1 MALFLK
7 QAKFKNGK
15 IYLSIVDGYWKDG
28 KVKQKVYQKLG
39 YLDDLKKQYSDP
51 IAYYKSYV
59 EELKK
64 EFMTKITTTFDTTKD
79 NDFDDDTFNIGYT
92 YLKKIFQELNI
103 SNILKNKQYSTDIEY
118 SLPKACELLTYSRIL
133 NPGSIK
139 YTYEH
144 KNDFF
149 EPFDLSLDDLYRSLK
164 PLLNCKEDIFK
175 TIWENTKDT
184 YNRDAST
191 SYYDCTNYYFEI
203 EYDDEDTLN
212 DKGEIIKKGLRK
224 RGPEKNHRPDPI
236 VEMGLLLDKQGFP
249 ISYNLFSGNTSEKET
264 LVPEIDN
271 IKRRHNI
278 NKVIVVAD
286 RGLNCSDN
294 MIKLAGIDLDKENR
308 DGYIYG
314 QSVRGADQEFK
325 NWILSDN
332 YKTDKIIDDEGN
344 EIIFKHKSRIYPK
357 KMYITRDDKG
367 LTKSGNKKKQTIL
380 VDQKQMVYY
389 SQKYA
394 DIQKRDRQM
403 VIEKAK
409 DLIKNPGAYTKATS
423 YGAAG
428 YINNIKFDK
437 ETGVVSNGTELTL
450 NEEKINEDAKYDGY
464 YSIVTSEEKLS
475 DLELRN
481 IYRGLA
487 KIEETFKITKSEFN
501 ARPINVRLED
511 HIDAHFLI
519 CFISLVIIR
528 ILQNK
533 SNEKYSIKNLLEKMK
548 NFKCTHE
555 TGNLYKF
562 IGYKPEIQYLNR
574 KFELNMDKKY
584 DTRENIKKFLKDKIY
599 LVSMLHYLLP
609 HYHQLFYIFHY
620 LLTSIHHS
628 IFQLILNLFH
638 YQNHHNL

>member
-1 MALFLK
+1 MSLFLK
-7 QAKFKNGK
+7 TAKYKNGK
-15 IYLSIVDGYWKDG
+15 TYLSIVDGYRVDG
-28 KVKQKVYQKLG
+28 KVKQKVYKKIG
-39 YLDDLKKQYSDP
+39 YLEDLEKQFDDPISHFKKEVEILKKQFIS
-51 IAYYKSYV
+51 
-59 EELKK
+59 
-64 EFMTKITTTFDTTKD
+64 KITTTFDINQD
-79 NDFDDDTFNIGYT
+79 NTFEDDTFNIGYA
-92 YLKKIFQELNI
+92 YLKTIFKELDIN
-103 SNILKNKQYSTDIEY
+103 SVLKNKQYSSNIEY
-118 SLPKACELLTYSRIL
+118 SLSRTCELLTYSRIL
-133 NPGSIK
+133 DPGSIK

-144 KNDFF
+144 KNQFF
-149 EPFDLSLDDLYRSLK
+149 EPFDLSLDDLYRCLN
-164 PLLNCKEDIFK
+164 PLLDCKEDIFK
-175 TIWENTKDT
+175 TIWENTKEE
-184 YNRDAST
+184 YHRDAST

-203 EYDDEDTLN
+203 EYDDEDIKN
-212 DKGEIIKKGLRK
+212 EDGEIIKKGLRK

-264 LVPEIDN
+264 LIPEIHN

-278 NKVIVVAD
+278 DKVIVVAD

-294 MIKLAGIDLDKENR
+294 MIKMAGIDLDKENR

-325 NWILSDN
+325 NWILSGD
-332 YKTDKIIDDEGN
+332 YKIDKIIDDEGN

-367 LTKSGNKKKQTIL
+367 LTKSGNKKKQSIT

-394 DIQKRDRQM
+394 DKQKRDRQM

-409 DLIKNPGAYTKATS
+409 DLIKNPGAYTRATS

-437 ETGVVSNGTELTL
+437 ETGVVSNGSELSL
-450 NEEKINEDAKYDGY
+450 NIEKITEDEKLDGY
-464 YSIVTSEEKLS
+464 YSIVTSEENLS

-481 IYRGLA
+481 IYKGLS

-511 HIDAHFLI
+511 HIEAHFLI
-519 CFISLVIIR
+519 CFIALVIIR
-528 ILQNK
+528 ILQDKINNK
-533 SNEKYSIKNLLEKMK
+533 YTIKNLLENMK
-548 NFKCTHE
+548 KFKCTHE

-574 KFELNMDKKY
+574 KFGLNMDKKY
-584 DTRENIKKFLKDKIY
+584 DTRENIKKILKY
-599 LVSMLHYLLP
+599 
-609 HYHQLFYIFHY
+609 
-620 LLTSIHHS
+620 
-628 IFQLILNLFH
+628 
-638 YQNHHNL
+638 

>member
-7 QAKFKNGK
+7 QSKFKNGK
-15 IYLSIVDGYWKDG
+15 IYLSIVDGFWKDG

-39 YLDDLKKQYSDP
+39 YLDDLKKQFDDP
-51 IAYYKSYV
+51 ITHYKNYV

-64 EFMTKITTTFDTTKD
+64 EFTIKITTTFDITKD
-79 NDFDDDTFNIGYT
+79 NDFEDDTFNIGYS
-92 YLKKIFQELNI
+92 YLKNIFQELNI
-103 SNILKNKQYSTDIEY
+103 TSVLKNKQYSTNIEY
-118 SLPKACELLTYSRIL
+118 SLSKACELLTYSRIL

-144 KNDFF
+144 KNEFF
-149 EPFDLSLDDLYRSLK
+149 EPFDLSLDDLYRCLN
-164 PLLNCKEDIFK
+164 PLLDCKEDIFK
-175 TIWENTKDT
+175 TIWENTKEK

-249 ISYNLFSGNTSEKET
+249 ISYNLFPGNTSEKET
-264 LVPEIDN
+264 LIPEIRN
-271 IKRRHNI
+271 IKKRHNI
-278 NKVIVVAD
+278 DKVIVVAD

-294 MIKLAGIDLDKENR
+294 MIKMAGIDLDKENR

-325 NWILSDN
+325 DWILSDDYIIDN
-332 YKTDKIIDDEGN
+332 IIDDDGN

-367 LTKSGNKKKQTIL
+367 LTKNGNKKKQSIT

-394 DIQKRDRQM
+394 DKQKRDRQL
-403 VIEKAK
+403 VIDKAK
-409 DLIKNPGAYTKATS
+409 DLIKNPGAYTRATS

-437 ETGVVSNGTELTL
+437 ETGVVSNGSELSL
-450 NEEKINEDAKYDGY
+450 NQAKIDEDAKLDGY
-464 YSIVTSEEKLS
+464 YSIVTSEENLS

-481 IYRGLA
+481 IYKGLS
-487 KIEETFKITKSEFN
+487 KIEETFKITKSEFE
-501 ARPINVRLED
+501 ARPINVRLEE

-519 CFISLVIIR
+519 CFIGLVIVR
-528 ILQNK
+528 VLQEKINNK
-533 SNEKYSIKNLLEKMK
+533 YTLKNLLEKIK

-574 KFELNMDKKY
+574 KFSLNMDKKY
-584 DTRENIKKFLKDKIY
+584 DTRENIKK
-599 LVSMLHYLLP
+599 
-609 HYHQLFYIFHY
+609 IFKY
-620 LLTSIHHS
+620 
-628 IFQLILNLFH
+628 
-638 YQNHHNL
+638 

>member
-1 MALFLK
+1 MSLFLK
-7 QAKFKNGK
+7 QAKFKSGK

-39 YLDDLKKQYSDP
+39 YLEDLKKQFDDP
-51 IAYYKSYV
+51 IVHYKNYIN
-59 EELKK
+59 ELKK
-64 EFMTKITTTFDTTKD
+64 EFETKITTSFDLNKD

-92 YLKKIFQELNI
+92 YLKKIFQDLDI
-103 SNILKNKQYSTDIEY
+103 SSVLKNKQYSSNIEY
-118 SLPKACELLTYSRIL
+118 SLSKTCELLTYSRIL
-133 NPGSIK
+133 DPGSIK

-144 KNDFF
+144 KNQFF
-149 EPFDLSLDDLYRSLK
+149 EPFDLSLDDLYRSLT
-164 PLLNCKEDIFK
+164 PLLDCKENIFK
-175 TIWENTKDT
+175 TIWENTKDK

-203 EYDDEDTLN
+203 EYDDEDTKN
-212 DKGEIIKKGLRK
+212 ENGEIIKKGLRK

-249 ISYNLFSGNTSEKET
+249 ISYNIFPGNISEKET
-264 LVPEIDN
+264 LIPEIHN

-278 NKVIVVAD
+278 DKIIVVAD
-286 RGLNCSDN
+286 RGLNCSEN
-294 MIKLAGIDLDKENR
+294 MYKLSGLDLDKKNR
-308 DGYIYG
+308 DGYVYG
-314 QSVRGADQEFK
+314 QSVRGADSEFK
-325 NWILSDN
+325 EWILKDD
-332 YKTDKIIDDEGN
+332 YKIDKIIDEDGN

-357 KMYITRDDKG
+357 KMYVVRDDKG
-367 LTKSGNKKKQTIL
+367 LTKSGNVKKQTIT

-394 DIQKRDRQM
+394 DKQKRDRQM

-409 DLIKNPGAYTKATS
+409 DLIKNPSAYTKATS

-428 YINNIKFDK
+428 YINNINFDK
-437 ETGVVSNGTELTL
+437 ETGVVSNGSELSL
-450 NEEKINEDAKYDGY
+450 NLEKIKEDERFDGY
-464 YSIVTSEEKLS
+464 YSIVTSEEHLS

-481 IYRGLA
+481 IYKGLS

-528 ILQNK
+528 LLQYDINNK
-533 SNEKYSIKNLLEKMK
+533 YTIKNILEKIK

-555 TGNLYKF
+555 TGNIYKF

-574 KFELNMDKKY
+574 KLQLKLDKKY
-584 DTRENIKKFLKDKIY
+584 DTRENIKKILKY
-599 LVSMLHYLLP
+599 
-609 HYHQLFYIFHY
+609 
-620 LLTSIHHS
+620 
-628 IFQLILNLFH
+628 
-638 YQNHHNL
+638 

>member
-1 MALFLK
+1 MSLFLK
-7 QAKFKNGK
+7 TAKYKNGK
-15 IYLSIVDGYWKDG
+15 TYLSIVDGYRVDG
-28 KVKQKVYQKLG
+28 KVKQKVYKKIG
-39 YLDDLKKQYSDP
+39 YLEDLEKQFDDPISHFKKEVEILKKQFIS
-51 IAYYKSYV
+51 
-59 EELKK
+59 
-64 EFMTKITTTFDTTKD
+64 KITTTFDINQD
-79 NDFDDDTFNIGYT
+79 NTFEDDTFNIGYA
-92 YLKKIFQELNI
+92 YLKTIFKKLDIN
-103 SNILKNKQYSTDIEY
+103 SVLKNKQYSSNIKY
-118 SLPKACELLTYSRIL
+118 SLSRACELLTYSRIL
-133 NPGSIK
+133 DPGSIK

-144 KNDFF
+144 KNQFF
-149 EPFDLSLDDLYRSLK
+149 EPFDLSLDDLYRCLN
-164 PLLNCKEDIFK
+164 PLLDCKEDIFK
-175 TIWENTKDT
+175 TIWKNTKEE
-184 YNRDAST
+184 YHRDAST

-203 EYDDEDTLN
+203 EYDDEDIKN
-212 DKGEIIKKGLRK
+212 EDGEIIKKGLRK

-264 LVPEIDN
+264 LIPEIHN

-278 NKVIVVAD
+278 DKVIVVAD

-294 MIKLAGIDLDKENR
+294 MIKMAGIDLDKENR

-325 NWILSDN
+325 NWILSGD
-332 YKTDKIIDDEGN
+332 YKIDKIIDDEGN

-367 LTKSGNKKKQTIL
+367 LTKSGNKKKQSIT

-394 DIQKRDRQM
+394 DKQKRDRQM

-409 DLIKNPGAYTKATS
+409 DLIKNPGAYTRATS

-437 ETGVVSNGTELTL
+437 ETGVVSNGSELSL
-450 NEEKINEDAKYDGY
+450 NIEKITEDEKLDGY
-464 YSIVTSEEKLS
+464 YSIVTSEENLS

-481 IYRGLA
+481 IYKGLS

-511 HIDAHFLI
+511 HIEAHFLT
-519 CFISLVIIR
+519 CFIALVIIR
-528 ILQNK
+528 ILQDKINNK
-533 SNEKYSIKNLLEKMK
+533 YTIKNLLENMK

-574 KFELNMDKKY
+574 KFGLNMDKKY
-584 DTRENIKKFLKDKIY
+584 DTRENIKKILK
-599 LVSMLHYLLP
+599 H
-609 HYHQLFYIFHY
+609 
-620 LLTSIHHS
+620 
-628 IFQLILNLFH
+628 
-638 YQNHHNL
+638 

>member
-1 MALFLK
+1 MSLFLK
-7 QAKFKNGK
+7 QAKFKSGK

-39 YLDDLKKQYSDP
+39 YLEDLKKLFDDP
-51 IAYYKSYV
+51 IVHYKNYV
-59 EELKK
+59 NELKK
-64 EFMTKITTTFDTTKD
+64 EFETKITTTFDLNKD
-79 NDFDDDTFNIGYT
+79 NDFEDDTFNIGYA
-92 YLKKIFQELNI
+92 YLKKLFQDLDI
-103 SNILKNKQYSTDIEY
+103 SSVLKNKQHSTHIEY
-118 SLPKACELLTYSRIL
+118 SLSKACELLTYSRIL
-133 NPGSIK
+133 DPGSIK

-144 KNDFF
+144 KNQFF
-149 EPFDLSLDDLYRSLK
+149 EPFDLSLDDLYRSLT
-164 PLLNCKEDIFK
+164 PLLDCKENIFK
-175 TIWENTKDT
+175 TIWENTKDK

-203 EYDDEDTLN
+203 EYDDEDTKN
-212 DKGEIIKKGLRK
+212 ENGEIIKKGIRK

-249 ISYNLFSGNTSEKET
+249 ISYNIFPGNTSEKET
-264 LVPEIDN
+264 LIPEIHN

-278 NKVIVVAD
+278 DKVIVVAD
-286 RGLNCSDN
+286 RGLNCSEN
-294 MIKLAGIDLDKENR
+294 MYKLSGLDLDQKNR
-308 DGYIYG
+308 DGYVYG
-314 QSVRGADQEFK
+314 QSVRGADSEFK
-325 NWILSDN
+325 EWILKDD
-332 YKTDKIIDDEGN
+332 YKIDKIIDEDGN

-357 KMYITRDDKG
+357 KMYVIREDKG
-367 LTKSGNKKKQTIL
+367 LTKSGNVKKQTIT

-394 DIQKRDRQM
+394 DKQKRDRQM

-409 DLIKNPGAYTKATS
+409 DLIKNPSAYTRATS

-437 ETGVVSNGTELTL
+437 ETGVVSNSSELSL
-450 NEEKINEDAKYDGY
+450 NLEKIKEDEKFDGY
-464 YSIVTSEEKLS
+464 YSIVTSEEHLS

-481 IYRGLA
+481 IYKGLS

-528 ILQNK
+528 LLQYDINNK
-533 SNEKYSIKNLLEKMK
+533 YTIKNILEKIK

-555 TGNLYKF
+555 TGNIYKF

-574 KFELNMDKKY
+574 KLQLKLDKKY
-584 DTRENIKKFLKDKIY
+584 DARENIKKILKY
-599 LVSMLHYLLP
+599 
-609 HYHQLFYIFHY
+609 
-620 LLTSIHHS
+620 
-628 IFQLILNLFH
+628 
-638 YQNHHNL
+638 

>member
-1 MALFLK
+1 MSLFLK
-7 QAKFKNGK
+7 TAKYKNGK
-15 IYLSIVDGYWKDG
+15 TYLSIVDGYRVDG
-28 KVKQKVYQKLG
+28 KVKQKVYKKIG
-39 YLDDLKKQYSDP
+39 YLEDLEKQFDDPISHFKKEVEILKKQFIS
-51 IAYYKSYV
+51 
-59 EELKK
+59 
-64 EFMTKITTTFDTTKD
+64 KITTTFDINQD
-79 NDFDDDTFNIGYT
+79 NTFEDDTFNIGYA
-92 YLKKIFQELNI
+92 YLKTIFKELDIN
-103 SNILKNKQYSTDIEY
+103 SVLKNKQYSSNIEY
-118 SLPKACELLTYSRIL
+118 SLSRACELLTYSRIL
-133 NPGSIK
+133 DPGSIK

-144 KNDFF
+144 KNQFF
-149 EPFDLSLDDLYRSLK
+149 EPFDLSLDDLYRCLN
-164 PLLNCKEDIFK
+164 PLLDCKEDIFK
-175 TIWENTKDT
+175 TIWKNTKEE
-184 YNRDAST
+184 YHRDAST

-203 EYDDEDTLN
+203 EYDDEDIKN
-212 DKGEIIKKGLRK
+212 EDGEIIKKGLRK

-264 LVPEIDN
+264 LIPEIHN

-278 NKVIVVAD
+278 DKVIVVAD

-294 MIKLAGIDLDKENR
+294 MIKMAGIDLDKENR

-325 NWILSDN
+325 NWILSGD
-332 YKTDKIIDDEGN
+332 YKIDKIIDDEGN

-367 LTKSGNKKKQTIL
+367 LTKSGNKKKQSIT

-394 DIQKRDRQM
+394 DKQKRDRQM

-409 DLIKNPGAYTKATS
+409 DLIKNPGAYTRATS

-437 ETGVVSNGTELTL
+437 ETGVVSNGSELSL
-450 NEEKINEDAKYDGY
+450 NIEKITEDEKLDGY
-464 YSIVTSEEKLS
+464 YSIVTSEENLS

-481 IYRGLA
+481 IYKGLS

-511 HIDAHFLI
+511 HIEAHFLI
-519 CFISLVIIR
+519 CFIALVIIR
-528 ILQNK
+528 ILQDKINNK
-533 SNEKYSIKNLLEKMK
+533 YTIKNLLENMK

-574 KFELNMDKKY
+574 KFGLNMDKKY
-584 DTRENIKKFLKDKIY
+584 DTRENIKKILKY
-599 LVSMLHYLLP
+599 
-609 HYHQLFYIFHY
+609 
-620 LLTSIHHS
+620 
-628 IFQLILNLFH
+628 
-638 YQNHHNL
+638 

>member
-1 MALFLK
+1 MSLFIK
-7 QAKFKNGK
+7 KYKYKSGK
-15 IYLSIVDGYWKDG
+15 IYCSIVDGYRVNG
-28 KVKQKVYQKLG
+28 KVKHNVIQKYG
-39 YLDDLKKQYSDP
+39 YLNEL
-51 IAYYKSYV
+51 
-59 EELKK
+59 EEKYGDADKFLNNELIRLKK
-64 EFMTKITTTFDTTKD
+64 ENNSKFTFKGDMNQD
-79 NDFDDDTFNIGYT
+79 NDFEDDTFNIGYS
-92 YLKKIFQELNI
+92 YLKKLFQDLDI
-103 SNILKNKQYSTDIEY
+103 SSILKEKQYSSKIEY
-118 SLPKACELLTYSRIL
+118 SLSKACELLTYSRII

-144 KNDFF
+144 KNQFF

-164 PLLNCKEDIFK
+164 PMLDCKENIFK
-175 TIWENTKDT
+175 TIWNNTKDK

-203 EYDDEDTLN
+203 EYDDEDIKN
-212 DKGEIIKKGLRK
+212 DNGEITKKGIRK

-236 VEMGLLLDKQGFP
+236 VEMGLLLDSQGFP
-249 ISYNLFSGNTSEKET
+249 ISYNIFPGNTSEKET
-264 LVPEIDN
+264 LIPEVRN

-294 MIKLAGIDLDKENR
+294 MIGLAGIDLDKENR

-314 QSVRGADQEFK
+314 QSIRGADKEFK
-325 NWILSDN
+325 DWVLTND
-332 YKTDKIIDDEGN
+332 YKTDIINDEDGN
-344 EIIFKHKSRIYPK
+344 EIKFIHKSRIYPK

-367 LTKSGNKKKQTIL
+367 LTNSGNKKKQSIT

-394 DIQKRDRQM
+394 DKQKRDRQM

-409 DLIKNPGAYTKATS
+409 DLIKNPGAYTRATS

-437 ETGVVSNGTELTL
+437 DTGVVSNSSELSI
-450 NEEKINEDAKYDGY
+450 NQSKIEEEEKLDGY
-464 YSIVTSEEKLS
+464 YCIVTSEENLS

-481 IYRGLA
+481 IYKGLA
-487 KIEETFKITKSEFN
+487 KIEETFKITKSEFE

-528 ILQNK
+528 LLQQDIN
-533 SNEKYSIKNLLEKMK
+533 NRYTIKNILEKIK

-555 TGNLYKF
+555 VGNIYKF

-574 KFELNMDKKY
+574 KLQIDMDKKY
-584 DTRENIKKFLKDKIY
+584 NTRDSIKKILKY
-599 LVSMLHYLLP
+599 
-609 HYHQLFYIFHY
+609 
-620 LLTSIHHS
+620 
-628 IFQLILNLFH
+628 
-638 YQNHHNL
+638 

>member
-1 MALFLK
+1 MSLFLK
-7 QAKFKNGK
+7 QAKFKSGK

-39 YLDDLKKQYSDP
+39 YLDDLKKEFDDP
-51 IAYYKSYV
+51 ITYYKNYV
-59 EELKK
+59 NELKK
-64 EFMTKITTTFDTTKD
+64 EFETKITTTFDLNKD
-79 NDFDDDTFNIGYT
+79 NDFEDDTFNIGYA
-92 YLKKIFQELNI
+92 YLKKLFQDLDI
-103 SNILKNKQYSTDIEY
+103 SSVLKKKQYSTNIEY
-118 SLPKACELLTYSRIL
+118 SLSKACELLTYSRIL
-133 NPGSIK
+133 DPGSIK

-144 KNDFF
+144 KNQFF
-149 EPFDLSLDDLYRSLK
+149 EPFDFNLDDLYRCLN
-164 PLLNCKEDIFK
+164 PLLDCKEDIFK
-175 TIWENTKDT
+175 TIWENTKDK

-203 EYDDEDTLN
+203 EYDDEDIKN
-212 DKGEIIKKGLRK
+212 EKGEIIKKGLRK

-249 ISYNLFSGNTSEKET
+249 ISYNLFPGNTSEKET
-264 LVPEIDN
+264 LIPEIHN

-278 NKVIVVAD
+278 DKVIVVAD
-286 RGLNCSDN
+286 RGLNCSEN
-294 MIKLAGIDLDKENR
+294 MYKLSGLDLDKKNR
-308 DGYIYG
+308 DGYVYG
-314 QSVRGADQEFK
+314 QSVRGADSEFK
-325 NWILSDN
+325 EWILKDD
-332 YKTDKIIDDEGN
+332 YKIDKITDEDGN

-357 KMYITRDDKG
+357 KMYVTREDKG
-367 LTKSGNKKKQTIL
+367 LTKSGNVKKQTIT

-394 DIQKRDRQM
+394 DKQKRDRQL

-409 DLIKNPGAYTKATS
+409 DLIKNPSTYTRATS

-437 ETGVVSNGTELTL
+437 ETGVVSNSSELSL
-450 NEEKINEDAKYDGY
+450 NLEKIKEDEKFDGY
-464 YSIVTSEEKLS
+464 YSIVTSEEHLS

-481 IYRGLA
+481 IYKGLS

-501 ARPINVRLED
+501 ARPINVRLEE

-528 ILQNK
+528 LLQSEINDR
-533 SNEKYSIKNLLEKMK
+533 YTIKNLLEKMR

-555 TGNLYKF
+555 TGNIYKF

-574 KFELNMDKKY
+574 KLQLKLDKKY
-584 DTRENIKKFLKDKIY
+584 DKRENIKK
-599 LVSMLHYLLP
+599 
-609 HYHQLFYIFHY
+609 IFKY
-620 LLTSIHHS
+620 
-628 IFQLILNLFH
+628 
-638 YQNHHNL
+638 

>member
-1 MALFLK
+1 MSLFLK
-7 QAKFKNGK
+7 TAKYKNGK
-15 IYLSIVDGYWKDG
+15 TYLSIVDGYRDDG
-28 KVKQKVYQKLG
+28 KVKQKVYKKIG
-39 YLDDLKKQYSDP
+39 YLEDLEKQFDDPISHFKKEVEILKKQFIS
-51 IAYYKSYV
+51 
-59 EELKK
+59 
-64 EFMTKITTTFDTTKD
+64 KITTTFDINQD
-79 NDFDDDTFNIGYT
+79 NTFEDDTFNIGYA
-92 YLKKIFQELNI
+92 YLKTIFKELDIN
-103 SNILKNKQYSTDIEY
+103 SVLKNKQYSSNIEY
-118 SLPKACELLTYSRIL
+118 SLSRTCELLTYSRIL
-133 NPGSIK
+133 DPGSIK

-144 KNDFF
+144 KNQFF
-149 EPFDLSLDDLYRSLK
+149 EPFDLSLDDLYRCLN
-164 PLLNCKEDIFK
+164 PLLDCKEDIFK
-175 TIWENTKDT
+175 TIWENTKEE
-184 YNRDAST
+184 YHRDAST

-203 EYDDEDTLN
+203 EYDDEDIKN
-212 DKGEIIKKGLRK
+212 EDGEIIKKGLRK

-264 LVPEIDN
+264 LIPEIHN

-278 NKVIVVAD
+278 DKVIVVAD

-294 MIKLAGIDLDKENR
+294 MIKMAGIDLDKENR

-325 NWILSDN
+325 NWIISGD
-332 YKTDKIIDDEGN
+332 YKIDKIIDDEGN

-367 LTKSGNKKKQTIL
+367 LTKSGNKKKQSIT

-394 DIQKRDRQM
+394 DKQKRDRQM

-409 DLIKNPGAYTKATS
+409 DLIKNPGAYTRATS

-437 ETGVVSNGTELTL
+437 ETGVVSNGSELSL
-450 NEEKINEDAKYDGY
+450 NIEKITEDEKLDGY
-464 YSIVTSEEKLS
+464 YSIVTSEENLS

-481 IYRGLA
+481 IYKGLS

-511 HIDAHFLI
+511 HIEAHFLI
-519 CFISLVIIR
+519 CFIALVIIR
-528 ILQNK
+528 ILQDKINNK
-533 SNEKYSIKNLLEKMK
+533 YTIKNLLENMK

-574 KFELNMDKKY
+574 KLELNMDKKY
-584 DTRENIKKFLKDKIY
+584 DTRENIKKILKY
-599 LVSMLHYLLP
+599 
-609 HYHQLFYIFHY
+609 
-620 LLTSIHHS
+620 
-628 IFQLILNLFH
+628 
-638 YQNHHNL
+638 

>member
-1 MALFLK
+1 MSLFIK
-7 QAKFKNGK
+7 KYKYPSGK
-15 IYLSIVDGYWKDG
+15 IYCSIVDGYRING
-28 KVKQKVYQKLG
+28 KVKHTVIQKYG
-39 YLDDLKKQYSDP
+39 YFDDLKSKYGNAD
-51 IAYYKSYV
+51 KFLNDELV
-59 EELKK
+59 RLKK
-64 EFMTKITTTFDTTKD
+64 ENQSKFTLKIDVNQF
-79 NDFDDDTFNIGYT
+79 NDFTDDTFNIGYT
-92 YLKKIFQELNI
+92 YLKNKFQDLDI
-103 SNILKNKQYSTDIEY
+103 SSVLKNKQYSSKIEY

-139 YTYEH
+139 YTYDH
-144 KNDFF
+144 KNQFF

-164 PLLNCKEDIFK
+164 PMLDCKEDIFK
-175 TIWENTKDT
+175 SIWENTKDK

-191 SYYDCTNYYFEI
+191 SFYDCTNYYFEI
-203 EYDDEDTLN
+203 EYDDEDIKDGNGNL
-212 DKGEIIKKGLRK
+212 IKKGIRK

-236 VEMGLLLDKQGFP
+236 VEMGLLLDKQGIP
-249 ISYNLFSGNTSEKET
+249 ISYNIFPGNTSEKET
-264 LVPEIDN
+264 LVPEIHN
-271 IKRRHNI
+271 IKRRHDI

-286 RGLNCSDN
+286 RGLNCSEN
-294 MIKLAGIDLDKENR
+294 MYKLSGLDLDKENR

-314 QSVRGADQEFK
+314 QSIRGADQEFK
-325 NWILSDN
+325 NWVLKDDYIVN
-332 YKTDKIIDDEGN
+332 KITDEDGN

-367 LTKSGNKKKQTIL
+367 LTKSGNTKKQTIT

-394 DIQKRDRQM
+394 DKQKRDRQM

-428 YINNIKFDK
+428 YIDNIKFDK
-437 ETGVVSNGTELTL
+437 ETGVVSNSSELTL
-450 NEEKINEDAKYDGY
+450 NLEKIKKEEKLDGY
-464 YSIVTSEEKLS
+464 YSIVTSEENLS

-481 IYRGLA
+481 IYKGLS
-487 KIEETFKITKSEFN
+487 KIEETFKITKSEFD

-528 ILQNK
+528 LLQYDINNK
-533 SNEKYSIKNLLEKMK
+533 YTIKNILEKMK
-548 NFKCTHE
+548 NFKATHE

-574 KFELNMDKKY
+574 KLNIDMDKKY
-584 DTRENIKKFLKDKIY
+584 DTRENIKK
-599 LVSMLHYLLP
+599 
-609 HYHQLFYIFHY
+609 IFKY
-620 LLTSIHHS
+620 
-628 IFQLILNLFH
+628 
-638 YQNHHNL
+638 

>member
-1 MALFLK
+1 MSLFLK
-7 QAKFKNGK
+7 TAKYKNGK
-15 IYLSIVDGYWKDG
+15 TYLSIVDGYRVDG
-28 KVKQKVYQKLG
+28 KVKQKVYKKIG
-39 YLDDLKKQYSDP
+39 YLEDLEKQFDDPISHFKKEVEILKKQFIS
-51 IAYYKSYV
+51 
-59 EELKK
+59 
-64 EFMTKITTTFDTTKD
+64 KITTTFDINQD
-79 NDFDDDTFNIGYT
+79 NTFDDDTFNIGYA
-92 YLKKIFQELNI
+92 YLKTIFKELDIN
-103 SNILKNKQYSTDIEY
+103 SVLKNKQYSSNIKY
-118 SLPKACELLTYSRIL
+118 SLSRACELLTYSRIL
-133 NPGSIK
+133 DPGSIK

-144 KNDFF
+144 KNQFF
-149 EPFDLSLDDLYRSLK
+149 EPFDLSLDDLYRCLN
-164 PLLNCKEDIFK
+164 PLLDCKEDIFK
-175 TIWENTKDT
+175 TIWENTKEE
-184 YNRDAST
+184 YHRDAST

-203 EYDDEDTLN
+203 EYDDEDIKN
-212 DKGEIIKKGLRK
+212 EDGEIIKKGLRK

-264 LVPEIDN
+264 LIPEIHN

-278 NKVIVVAD
+278 DKVIVVAD

-294 MIKLAGIDLDKENR
+294 MIKMAGIDLDKENR
-308 DGYIYG
+308 DGYVYG

-325 NWILSDN
+325 NWILSGD
-332 YKTDKIIDDEGN
+332 YKIDKIIDDEGN

-367 LTKSGNKKKQTIL
+367 LTKSGNKKKQSIT

-394 DIQKRDRQM
+394 DKQKRDRQM

-409 DLIKNPGAYTKATS
+409 DLIKNPGAYTRATS

-437 ETGVVSNGTELTL
+437 ETGVVSNGSELSL
-450 NEEKINEDAKYDGY
+450 NIEKITEDEKLDGY
-464 YSIVTSEEKLS
+464 YSIVTSEENLS

-481 IYRGLA
+481 IYKGLS

-511 HIDAHFLI
+511 HIEAHFLI
-519 CFISLVIIR
+519 CFIALVIIR
-528 ILQNK
+528 ILQDKINNK
-533 SNEKYSIKNLLEKMK
+533 YTIKNLLENMK
-548 NFKCTHE
+548 KFKCTHE

-574 KFELNMDKKY
+574 KFGLNMDKKY
-584 DTRENIKKFLKDKIY
+584 DTRENIKKILKY
-599 LVSMLHYLLP
+599 
-609 HYHQLFYIFHY
+609 
-620 LLTSIHHS
+620 
-628 IFQLILNLFH
+628 
-638 YQNHHNL
+638 

>member
-325 NWILSDN
+325 NWILSGN

-394 DIQKRDRQM
+394 DKQKRDRQM

-464 YSIVTSEEKLS
+464 YSIVTSEENLS

-584 DTRENIKKFLKDKIY
+584 DTRENIKKILKY
-599 LVSMLHYLLP
+599 
-609 HYHQLFYIFHY
+609 
-620 LLTSIHHS
+620 
-628 IFQLILNLFH
+628 
-638 YQNHHNL
+638 

>member
-1 MALFLK
+1 MSLFLK
-7 QAKFKNGK
+7 TAKYKNGK
-15 IYLSIVDGYWKDG
+15 TFLSIVDGYRVNG
-28 KVKQKVYQKLG
+28 KVKQKVYRKLG
-39 YLDDLKKQYSDP
+39 YLDDLEKQFEDP
-51 IAYYKSYV
+51 INHYKDYV
-59 EELKK
+59 NELKV
-64 EFMTKITTTFDTTKD
+64 EFETQVTTTFDTKQD
-79 NDFDDDTFNIGYT
+79 NDFDNDTFNIGYA
-92 YLKKIFQELNI
+92 YLKRIFQELNI
-103 SNILKNKQYSTDIEY
+103 SNVLKNKQYNTNIEY
-118 SLPKACELLTYSRIL
+118 SLSKACELLIYSRIL

-139 YTYEH
+139 YSYEH
-144 KNDFF
+144 KNEFF
-149 EPFDLSLDDLYRSLK
+149 EPFDLSLNDLYRSLK
-164 PLLNCKEDIFK
+164 PLLECKENIFK

-203 EYDDEDTLN
+203 EYDDQDIIN
-212 DKGEIIKKGLRK
+212 DNGETVKKGLRK

-264 LVPEIDN
+264 LVPELQN

-286 RGLNCSDN
+286 RGLNCSNN
-294 MIKLAGIDLDKENR
+294 MIKTAGIDLDKENR
-308 DGYIYG
+308 DGYVYG
-314 QSVRGADQEFK
+314 QSIRGADDEFK
-325 NWILSDN
+325 KWVLSDG
-332 YKTDKIIDDEGN
+332 YKIDKIIN
-344 EIIFKHKSRIYPK
+344 EDGEEIVFKHKSRVYPK

-367 LTKSGNKKKQTIL
+367 LTKSGNKKKQAIT

-394 DIQKRDRQM
+394 DKQKRDRQM
-403 VIEKAK
+403 IIEKAK
-409 DLIKNPGAYTKATS
+409 DLIKNPSAYTKATS

-428 YINNIKFDK
+428 YVNNIKFDK
-437 ETGVVSNGTELTL
+437 ETGVVIEDSTLSL
-450 NEEKINEDAKYDGY
+450 NEDKINEEAKYDGY
-464 YSIVTSEEKLS
+464 YSIVTSEENLS

-481 IYRGLA
+481 IYKGLA

-533 SNEKYSIKNLLEKMK
+533 INEKYTIKNLLEKMK

-562 IGYKPEIQYLNR
+562 IGYKPEIQCLNR
-574 KFELNMDKKY
+574 KFELNIDKKY
-584 DTRENIKKFLKDKIY
+584 NTRENIKKILKY
-599 LVSMLHYLLP
+599 
-609 HYHQLFYIFHY
+609 
-620 LLTSIHHS
+620 
-628 IFQLILNLFH
+628 
-638 YQNHHNL
+638 

>member
-1 MALFLK
+1 MSLFLK
-7 QAKFKNGK
+7 QAKFKSGR

-39 YLDDLKKQYSDP
+39 YLDDLKKEFDDP
-51 IAYYKSYV
+51 ISHYKKHV

-64 EFMTKITTTFDTTKD
+64 EFESKITTTFDMNQD
-79 NDFDDDTFNIGYT
+79 NDFNDDTFNIGYS
-92 YLKKIFQELNI
+92 YLKKIFQELDI
-103 SNILKNKQYSTDIEY
+103 PSVLREKQYSSKIEY
-118 SLPKACELLTYSRIL
+118 SLSKACELLTYSRII

-144 KNDFF
+144 KNQFF

-164 PLLNCKEDIFK
+164 PMLDCKESIFK
-175 TIWENTKDT
+175 TIWDNTKDK

-203 EYDDEDTLN
+203 EYDDEDIKDDNGQIT
-212 DKGEIIKKGLRK
+212 KKGIRK

-236 VEMGLLLDKQGFP
+236 VEMGLLLDTQGFP
-249 ISYNLFSGNTSEKET
+249 ISYNLFPGNTSEKET
-264 LVPEIDN
+264 LIPEIKN
-271 IKRRHNI
+271 IKRRHDI

-294 MIKLAGIDLDKENR
+294 MIGLAGIDLDKENR

-314 QSVRGADQEFK
+314 QSIRGADQEFK
-325 NWILSDN
+325 DWVLTND
-332 YKTDKIIDDEGN
+332 YKTDIINDEDGN
-344 EIIFKHKSRIYPK
+344 EIKFIHKSRIYPK

-367 LTKSGNKKKQTIL
+367 LTNSGNKKKQSIT

-394 DIQKRDRQM
+394 DKQKRDRQM

-409 DLIKNPGAYTKATS
+409 DLIKNPGAYTRATS

-437 ETGVVSNGTELTL
+437 DTGVVSNGSELSI
-450 NEEKINEDAKYDGY
+450 NQAKIEEEEKLDGY
-464 YSIVTSEEKLS
+464 YSIVTSEENLS

-481 IYRGLA
+481 IYKGLA

-528 ILQNK
+528 LLQYDINNK
-533 SNEKYSIKNLLEKMK
+533 YTIKNILEKIK

-555 TGNLYKF
+555 TTNIYKF

-574 KFELNMDKKY
+574 KLELNFDKKY
-584 DTRENIKKFLKDKIY
+584 DKRENIKKILKY
-599 LVSMLHYLLP
+599 
-609 HYHQLFYIFHY
+609 
-620 LLTSIHHS
+620 
-628 IFQLILNLFH
+628 
-638 YQNHHNL
+638 

>member
-1 MALFLK
+1 MSLFLK
-7 QAKFKNGK
+7 QAKFKSGK

-39 YLDDLKKQYSDP
+39 YLEDLKKLFDDP
-51 IAYYKSYV
+51 IVHYKNYV
-59 EELKK
+59 NELKQ
-64 EFMTKITTTFDTTKD
+64 EFETKITTTFDLNKD
-79 NDFDDDTFNIGYT
+79 NDFEDDTFNIGYA
-92 YLKKIFQELNI
+92 YLKKLFQDLDI
-103 SNILKNKQYSTDIEY
+103 SSVLKNKQHSTHIEY
-118 SLPKACELLTYSRIL
+118 SLSKACELLTYSRIL
-133 NPGSIK
+133 DPGSIK

-144 KNDFF
+144 KNQFF
-149 EPFDLSLDDLYRSLK
+149 EPFDLSLDDLYRSLT
-164 PLLNCKEDIFK
+164 PLLDCKENIFK
-175 TIWENTKDT
+175 TIWENTKDK

-203 EYDDEDTLN
+203 EYDDEDTKN
-212 DKGEIIKKGLRK
+212 ENGEIIKKGIRK

-249 ISYNLFSGNTSEKET
+249 ISYNIFPGNTSEKET
-264 LVPEIDN
+264 LIPEIHN

-278 NKVIVVAD
+278 DKVIVVAD
-286 RGLNCSDN
+286 RGLNCSEN
-294 MIKLAGIDLDKENR
+294 MYKLSGLDLDQKNR
-308 DGYIYG
+308 DGYVYG
-314 QSVRGADQEFK
+314 QSVRGADSEFK
-325 NWILSDN
+325 EWILKDD
-332 YKTDKIIDDEGN
+332 YKIDKIIDEDGN

-357 KMYITRDDKG
+357 KMYVIREDKG
-367 LTKSGNKKKQTIL
+367 LTKSGNVKKQTIT

-394 DIQKRDRQM
+394 DKQKRDRQM

-409 DLIKNPGAYTKATS
+409 DLIKNPSAYTRSTS

-437 ETGVVSNGTELTL
+437 ETGVVSNDSELSL
-450 NEEKINEDAKYDGY
+450 NLEKIKEDEKFDGY
-464 YSIVTSEEKLS
+464 YSIVTSEEHLS

-481 IYRGLA
+481 IYKGLS

-528 ILQNK
+528 LLQYDINNK
-533 SNEKYSIKNLLEKMK
+533 YTIKNILEKIK

-555 TGNLYKF
+555 TGNIYKF

-574 KFELNMDKKY
+574 KLQLKLDKKY
-584 DTRENIKKFLKDKIY
+584 DKRENIKK
-599 LVSMLHYLLP
+599 
-609 HYHQLFYIFHY
+609 IFKY
-620 LLTSIHHS
+620 
-628 IFQLILNLFH
+628 
-638 YQNHHNL
+638 